1 MWLMNI
7 SFPLPKN
14 NYPAI
19 MQADH
24 PNRTASE
31 SCTEPQLLLDSG
43 STHPI
48 ESRKSDMYFKIYPS
62 FFPEL
67 SNTDK

>member
-1 MWLMNI
+1 
-7 SFPLPKN
+7 
-14 NYPAI
+14 